1 MPFLHVHIL
10 EGRDEAL
17 RAKLIGALTDTIC
30 DVLGSPKE
38 AVRVLIDEIPKENW
52 GIGGKSAKALGR

>member
-17 RAKLIGALTDTIC
+17 RAKLIAALTDTIC
-30 DVLGSPKE
+30 DTLGAPRE
-38 AVRVLIDEIPKENW
+38 DVRILIDEMPKENW

>member
-17 RAKLIGALTDTIC
+17 RAELIDALTDTIC

-52 GIGGKSAKALGR
+52 GIGGKTAKALGR

>member
-1 MPFLHVHIL
+1 MPFLQVHIL

-17 RAKLIGALTDTIC
+17 RARLIEALTNTVC

-38 AVRVLIDEIPKENW
+38 AVRIVIDEVPKENW
-52 GIGGKSAKALGR
+52 GIGGQSAKALGR